1 MSHSKDAPQL
11 PQIVDEAADSPRWL
25 PALGF
30 GLFVVVAVVIGARI
44 LSGDSTAT
52 PVEPPAGAAAGEHAP

>member
-44 LSGDSTAT
+44 VAGDNDAAAA
-52 PVEPPAGAAAGEHAP
+52 PPAAAEHAP